1 MSGDYYLNT
10 IRYADDVALTEEYQ
24 DYMLQL

>member
-10 IRYADDVALTEEYQ
+10 ISYADDVALTEEYQ
-24 DYMLQL
+24 DDMLQL